1 MAVPPTL
8 TLNNSVAVPQL
19 GLGLYRVEPD
29 QAGKVVSAAFD
40 AGYRSLDTAAMYGNE
55 AAVGEAVRESG
66 LPRSEVFVT
75 TKLWNTE
82 HGYDNALR
90 AFDRS
95 AAALDLGVVDLYLI
109 HWPMP
114 ELDRYVE
121 TWRALERLLSDGRVR
136 AIGVSNFGIGHQRR
150 LLDAADVVPAVN
162 QVELHPYFTQP
173 AVQKADADHGILT
186 QAWSPIGGITF
197 YRGSGKSTLQD
208 PAILA
213 IAGAHGRTAAQVM
226 LRWHLQRGRS
236 AIPKSVTPARIAEN
250 FDVLNFDL
258 TTGELAQ
265 LDALDTGVRGG
276 PDPASI
282 TLANYGRPIPEA

>member
-136 AIGVSNFGIGHQRR
+136 AIGVSNFGIGHLRR

-162 QVELHPYFTQP
+162 QVELHPWQQQLPLRAFH
-173 AVQKADADHGILT
+173 AEHGIAT
-186 QAWSPIGGITF
+186 EAWSPLA
-197 YRGSGKSTLQD
+197 RGRQLTDPVISALAAKYGKT
-208 PAILA
+208 PAQL
-213 IAGAHGRTAAQVM
+213 V
-226 LRWHLQRGRS
+226 LRWHLQSGII
-236 AIPKSVTPARIAEN
+236 AIPKSATPSRIRENAEV
-250 FDVLNFDL
+250 FDF
-258 TTGELAQ
+258 ELAEDDLLALAE
-265 LDALDTGVRGG
+265 LD
-276 PDPASI
+276 S
-282 TLANYGRPIPEA
+282 